1 MAQPITVIHL
11 DDGRT
16 LRGGQRQTLMLAK
29 ELGRLGADNLILCR
43 KESPMETA
51 AARAGL
57 RTGRLPYLFEFD
69 PISALLLR
77 AKIGEE
83 TGRGARVVLNAHTAH
98 AAGVAWM
105 AAARLPVLR
114 AAHRR
119 LDADP
124 SGPLSARVK
133 YGSAGLVIAISGAV
147 RDILVSH
154 GVPGHRITV
163 INSAIDPE
171 DTPWKEEE
179 YAQYRLSAKRE
190 LGVKFGLPADTVWLG
205 SLMYLAPPKD
215 PENLVRSAAEVVRKR
230 PEVHYMLAGEGPLEG
245 KVRRLV
251 KSLGIE
257 DNFHMTGFH
266 PRPYEMLSALD
277 IFVLPSSGE
286 GLGGALLEAMNA
298 RAAIASTSAG
308 GVVDAVTDGY
318 NGLLAPPRDP
328 VALAAAQLR
337 LIEDE
342 GLRKKLIEGGLE
354 KSRELSSPRMAALT
368 LAAYERGLAAIP
380 SR

>member
-1 MAQPITVIHL
+1 MAQPLTVIHL
-11 DDGRT
+11 DDGRGI
-16 LRGGQRQTLMLAK
+16 RSGQRQTLMLAK

-43 KESPMETA
+43 KNSPLEKA

-69 PISALLLR
+69 PLSVLLLR

-83 TGRGARVVLNAHTAH
+83 AGRGARVVLHSHTAH
-98 AAGVAWM
+98 AAGAAWL
-105 AAARLPVLR
+105 AASGLPVAR
-114 AAHRR
+114 VAHRR

-133 YGSAGLVIAISGAV
+133 YASADLVIAVSGAV

-154 GVPGHRITV
+154 GVPGRRIRV

-190 LGVKFGLPADTVWLG
+190 LGIKFGLPADTVWLG
-205 SLMYLAPPKD
+205 SLMYLVPPKD
-215 PENLVRSAAEVVRKR
+215 PENLVRSAAEVIARR

-251 KSLGIE
+251 KSLGLE
-257 DNFHMTGFH
+257 ANFHMTGFH
-266 PRPYEMLSALD
+266 PRPYEMLAALD

-298 RAAIASTSAG
+298 RAAVAATSAG
-308 GVVDAVTDGY
+308 GITDAVADGV
-318 NGLLAPPRDP
+318 NGLLVPPRDP
-328 VALAAAQLR
+328 AALAAAQLR
-337 LIEDE
+337 LIEDPE
-342 GLRKKLIEGGLE
+342 LRKKLIAGGLE

-368 LAAYERGLAAIP
+368 LEAYEGALAAP
-380 SR
+380 H